1 MTVLL
6 DLVNLFFGL
15 TSFFGIIIL
24 FGMDDSIRAFI
35 AVELEPSIQN
45 HLALIIHQ
53 LKNAVPEKIKW
64 TPEKNLHLTLKFL
77 GDVHTWEISSL
88 QQMIRNTANQAR
100 SFSTNVNRL
109 GAFPSVNNPRVI
121 WAGLPETSEL
131 IQLARAIEEGSRK
144 LGYEPEEKPFTPH
157 LTLGRVRPE
166 ITRQEQNILSNSLRT
181 VSSTTIPPIQIVSV
195 TLFQSILKP
204 GGAEYIPLHECRFNH

>member
-1 MTVLL
+1 MVLL

-15 TSFFGIIIL
+15 TSFFSIIIL

-45 HLALIIHQ
+45 HLALIIQQ
-53 LKNAVPEKIKW
+53 LKNAVPGKIKW

-88 QQMIRNTANQAR
+88 QQMLRNTANQAR

-109 GAFPSVNNPRVI
+109 GAFPSVNNPRII
-121 WAGLPETSEL
+121 WAGLSETGEL
-131 IQLARAIEEGSRK
+131 IRLARAIEEGSRK

-181 VSSTTIPPIQIVSV
+181 VSSTAIPPIKIVSV